1 MIIKTI
7 IMKIFKELLLKKNL
21 KVVGKKALRVMDNMA
36 LGGAISKTSDTSEH
50 SPAGKIPY
58 LEIASSLVPIV
69 LLVAV
74 LAGLIDVA
82 QLKELLKLF

>member
-1 MIIKTI
+1 
-7 IMKIFKELLLKKNL
+7 MKIFKELLLKKNL
-21 KVVGKKALRVMDNMA
+21 KTVGKRALRVVDNIA
-36 LGGAISKTSDTSEH
+36 LGGAISKTTDTSDH
-50 SPAGKIPY
+50 SPAGTIPY

-69 LLVAV
+69 LLIAV

>member
-1 MIIKTI
+1 MRIRKKNKLMIIKTL

-21 KVVGKKALRVMDNMA
+21 KTVGKRAF
-36 LGGAISKTSDTSEH
+36 GAISKTTDTSDH
-50 SPAGKIPY
+50 SPAGTIPV

-69 LLVAV
+69 LLVSV
-74 LAGLIDVA
+74 LAGWIDVA